1 MTNSVSLRPLK
12 ADSKE
17 IEQALKLYVEA
28 FPTNERRDNKEWL
41 DCLDENANKPF
52 VLYGIIHQ
60 DAFVGILSC
69 WELSDFVYVEHFA
82 VNSNA
87 RGNGIGAKA
96 MTAIKEHYGKTPLV
110 LEVEMPN
117 EEIAVRRIGFYQRQ
131 GFNLNNKKYMQPP
144 YRENDA
150 WLELQLMTTD
160 PAFLDAHFD
169 SVRNEIYHKA
179 YNVKD

>member
-28 FPTNERRDNKEWL
+28 FPLCERRDNDKWL
-41 DCLDENANKPF
+41 ACLCDKDKPF
-52 VLYGIIHQ
+52 VLFGIMCDNTFI
-60 DAFVGILSC
+60 GILSC
-69 WELSDFVYVEHFA
+69 WEFSDFVYVEHFA

-96 MTAIKEHYGKTPLV
+96 MSALKAHYGSTPLV
-110 LEVEMPN
+110 LEVEMPT
-117 EEIAVRRIGFYQRQ
+117 EEIAIRRIGFYQRQ
-131 GFNLNNKKYMQPP
+131 GFCLNDKNYMQPP
-144 YRENDA
+144 YRESESWFN
-150 WLELQLMTTD
+150 LKLMTTD
-160 PAFLDAHFD
+160 NAFLDAHFD
-169 SVRNEIYHKA
+169 MVRDDIYHKV